1 MDVLVMLLTTV
12 LIALSN
18 IAVGVGVGLAV
29 SCAAYAWD
37 AAALLGVRYY
47 LDPDPETGEVTK
59 VYEVIIYIYIALPTP
74 ETRLHSS
81 ACATTWTPTL
91 KRARSQ
97 KSTRCKIIYVYVRRK
112 IIDLYLRRFSRFQ
125 RSSLLLP
132 RP

>member
-1 MDVLVMLLTTV
+1 MLLTTV

-59 VYEVIIYIYIALPTP
+59 VYEVIIYIYIYIY
-74 ETRLHSS
+74 S
-81 ACATTWTPTL
+81 AAY
-91 KRARSQ
+91 A
-97 KSTRCKIIYVYVRRK
+97 
-112 IIDLYLRRFSRFQ
+112 
-125 RSSLLLP
+125 
-132 RP
+132 